1 MNIIDLYPQTHS
13 FVFYQE
19 RTFDSIMTYINFHP
33 FASFYENLF
42 IFLKRE
48 SMHEFQDNKNRIPL
62 IIRTIFYGYTS
73 ILLIDSQKGEIIQF
87 PLRRVPNFVSTTE
100 TGPWFYYGIFRINNN
115 IKNLHIYCFDCLTG
129 EDRTAIVIE
138 GTCTFGVL
146 DTLLVGLDDRHALI
160 FDSSPGPRLGWFFQT
175 RLLVDF
181 DDGRTYPVPEDLD
194 GDSLA
199 RLQDVW
205 LCGPGSDTLILKTG
219 RIQWQE
225 KENFWCQN
233 DTVYTDQMETIA
245 FCRTGDLI
253 RSIKAGRAIPWTIVD
268 RSDRSSALNVL
279 ESDHQYLY
287 YWKKDFRSGVTLLTH
302 FPLGRSAKP
311 DDLQRYPFAE
321 REWGWTWFRN
331 GEGYG
336 VRHTDDGTTELVR
349 LRDRQ
354 PLFRTRKGTFVHVD
368 PKNEHVLMARSPE
381 SQKDRRGCRLIL
393 VRLPDGMV
401 LDQWED
407 RHFFYDDRHDRIVL
421 Y

>member
-1 MNIIDLYPQTHS
+1 MNI
-13 FVFYQE
+13 
-19 RTFDSIMTYINFHP
+19 
-33 FASFYENLF
+33 A
-42 IFLKRE
+42 
-48 SMHEFQDNKNRIPL
+48 
-62 IIRTIFYGYTS
+62 
-73 ILLIDSQKGEIIQF
+73 
-87 PLRRVPNFVSTTE
+87 
-100 TGPWFYYGIFRINNN
+100 
-115 IKNLHIYCFDCLTG
+115 
-129 EDRTAIVIE
+129 VIAME
-138 GTCTFGVL
+138 GTCTFGVH

-205 LCGPGSDTLILKTG
+205 LCGPGGDTLILKTG

-225 KENFWCQN
+225 KEDFWRQN

-245 FCRTGDLI
+245 FCRIGDLI

-287 YWKKDFRSGVTLLTH
+287 YWKKDFRSGVMLLTH
-302 FPLGRSAKP
+302 FPLDRSATP

-321 REWGWTWFRN
+321 REWWWA
-331 GEGYG
+331 
-336 VRHTDDGTTELVR
+336 TELVR

-368 PKNEHVLMARSPE
+368 PKNEHVLMARNPE
-381 SQKDRRGCRLIL
+381 PQKDRGGCRLIL
-393 VRLPDGMV
+393 ARLPEGTI
-401 LDQWED
+401 LEQWED

>member
-1 MNIIDLYPQTHS
+1 MNILDFYYFISMFLSEKEINNS
-13 FVFYQE
+13 FASKTDVKFL
-19 RTFDSIMTYINFHP
+19 SITNFNAFFIREEMLCEKIPSNFHRPDRITRYLTTRYLSVVTVDPASGRTRELP
-33 FASFYENLF
+33 F
-42 IFLKRE
+42 
-48 SMHEFQDNKNRIPL
+48 
-62 IIRTIFYGYTS
+62 
-73 ILLIDSQKGEIIQF
+73 SQKADAIT
-87 PLRRVPNFVSTTE
+87 VTDTT
-100 TGPWFYYGIFRINNN
+100 PWLYYCHLDTDGQRKI
-115 IKNLHIYCFDCLTG
+115 LHLHRFDCFTG
-129 EDRTAIVIE
+129 EDRAAIAME
-138 GTCTFGVL
+138 GTCTFGVH

-279 ESDHQYLY
+279 ESDRQYLY

-321 REWGWTWFRN
+321 REWWWTWFRG

-336 VRHTDDGTTELVR
+336 VRCTKNGATELVR

-354 PLFRTRKGTFVHVD
+354 PLFRTLGEKAVYTDGD
-368 PKNEHVLMARSPE
+368 HVLTSEWPADPDKRGVRFRLRRRS
-381 SQKDRRGCRLIL
+381 
-393 VRLPDGMV
+393 DGEV
-401 LDQWED
+401 LEEWNN
-407 RHFFYDDRHDRIVL
+407 RYYAYHSYDDRVVL